1 MLSVSSG
8 IGLLQDLT
16 LTSIVGPREKAR
28 GEDNMIIFVETL
40 LAVNL
45 ISQTEKKHTQRR

>member
-8 IGLLQDLT
+8 IRLLQDLT
-16 LTSIVGPREKAR
+16 LTSIAGPREKAR
-28 GEDNMIIFVETL
+28 GEDNMIIFV
-40 LAVNL
+40 VNL